1 VRRLSA
7 RARIT
12 IGSLLVAAL
21 LLTLALMIVRSQV
34 GMILSNADAALAQ
47 DDLTPFERDITANPK
62 AEVDNPGTG
71 VLVYVRNP
79 DGRVQVDTLP
89 HDIDGV
95 IGTRPASTEQFAFT
109 DDERRDFLVVG
120 REVSTSAGTWALWSA
135 RSTSS
140 SELALEGLDRV
151 LVAGG
156 IILLLGFGAA
166 SWVLAT
172 IALRPVARMRKQ
184 ADALGTTLDGELPV
198 GGARDELAAL
208 ATTLNELLA
217 RLRASAARAKPI
229 ISDAAPELRTPLA
242 SLTTQLELARDDAGD
257 ADALAVRLRG
267 AEASA
272 ARLADLATN
281 LLELNRLET
290 ERRESATS
298 TSAQLTT
305 ELMGAIDRARMLG
318 LPRSIDITF
327 DVHGAGVGDEVEEG
341 AEQRYRLDPHSFG
354 RVLDN
359 LLVNAVNAVS
369 VEGAIEVSLMHGPN
383 GLDLTISDDGP
394 GMPPDFLGK
403 AFERF
408 SRPDAGRS
416 TSAGGSGLGL
426 ALVQAIVV
434 AAGGSVELRNRTP
447 GFTVEVHLPQM

>member
-1 VRRLSA
+1 MRRLSV

-12 IGSLLVAAL
+12 IGSLLVAAVL
-21 LLTLALMIVRSQV
+21 LAGALLIVRSQV

-47 DDLTPFERDITANPK
+47 GDLTAFENDIAANPT

-79 DGRVQVDTLP
+79 AGAVQVNTLP
-89 HDIDGV
+89 HDINGV
-95 IGTRPASTEQFAFT
+95 IATRAAATEQFEFT
-109 DDERRDFLVVG
+109 DDEGRDFLVVG
-120 REVSTSAGTWALWSA
+120 REVSTSAGVWALWSA
-135 RSTSS
+135 RSISS

-151 LVAGG
+151 LVIGG

-166 SWVLAT
+166 SWLLAT
-172 IALRPVARMRKQ
+172 VALRPVARMRRQ

-198 GGARDELAAL
+198 GDARDELAAL

-217 RLRASAARAKPI
+217 RLRASSAREKQM
-229 ISDAAPELRTPLA
+229 ISDAAHELRTPLA
-242 SLTTQLELARDDAGD
+242 SLTTQLELAHDDAGN
-257 ADALAVRLRG
+257 ADALAARLRG
-267 AEASA
+267 AETSA
-272 ARLADLATN
+272 ARLAALATN

-290 ERRESATS
+290 DARQPTTSSSAE
-298 TSAQLTT
+298 LTN

-318 LPRSIDITF
+318 LPRS
-327 DVHGAGVGDEVEEG
+327 VEVGFEVRG
-341 AEQRYRLDPHSFG
+341 AEVSAGATGQRYRIDPHSFG
-354 RVLDN
+354 RMLDN

-369 VEGAIEVSLMHGPN
+369 ERGAIEVSLTHGSH
-383 GLDLTISDDGP
+383 GLDLAVRDDGP
-394 GMPPDFLGK
+394 GMPPEFVSK

-426 ALVQAIVV
+426 ALVHAIVV
-434 AAGGSVELRNRTP
+434 SAGGTVELRNGTP
-447 GFTVEVHLPQM
+447 GFAVEVHLPKM